1 VTALGHAR
9 WRSFEGLLSG
19 LNSVGTLWIF
29 VLMLAVNA
37 DVAGRTILNAPLPGV
52 PEFGRLSI
60 VGIIF
65 LQLAHTLRS
74 GRMTRAD
81 GLLRMAQRRW
91 PRFAA
96 GVEAVFS
103 LAGAVV
109 FAVLVYGSYRPLL
122 RSWASGEYAGVEG
135 YVTFPTWP
143 VRLIIVVGCALAAI
157 QFLLFARHHALV
169 LLGLKSPDPVNV
181 KAASAPVA

>member
-1 VTALGHAR
+1 MPPAR
-9 WRSFEGLLSG
+9 QWLSFEGLLSG

-37 DVAGRTILNAPLPGV
+37 DVAGRTLFNSPVPGV

-65 LQLAHTLRS
+65 LQLAHALRS
-74 GRMTRAD
+74 GRITRAD
-81 GLLRMAQRRW
+81 GLLRAAKRRW

-103 LAGAVV
+103 LAGTGV
-109 FAVLVYGSYRPLL
+109 FAVLVYGSYRPFL

-143 VRLIIVVGCALAAI
+143 VRLVIVIGCALAAL
-157 QFLLFARHHALV
+157 QFLLFMRHNLQV
-169 LLGLKSPDPVNV
+169 MLGIRGPLDA
-181 KAASAPVA
+181 KAAGAPVA

>member
-1 VTALGHAR
+1 VAALRHWLG
-9 WRSFEGLLSG
+9 FEGLLSA

-29 VLMLAVNA
+29 ALMLAVNA
-37 DVAGRTILNAPLPGV
+37 DVAGRTLFNSPVPGV

-91 PRFAA
+91 PRFIA
-96 GVEAVFS
+96 GAETVFS
-103 LAGAVV
+103 LAGAAL

-135 YVTFPTWP
+135 YVTFPIWP
-143 VRLIIVVGCALAAI
+143 VRLVIVVGCALAAL
-157 QFLLFARHHALV
+157 QFLIFARHYALV
-169 LLGLKSPDPVNV
+169 LLGLRSPDPADARAV
-181 KAASAPVA
+181 SAPVA